1 MDRTEWKNGGVVSL
15 PKPYYQ
21 DEAVTI
27 YCGDAAAILPD
38 MAGFVLVTDPP
49 YGVNLGATKGTGGK
63 HGMVRPGYIGMVDT
77 YEEWTAT
84 VLPVI
89 RLAVQ
94 SAKRAAVFT
103 GPHLQEQPK
112 ATAIGGIYCS
122 AGCGRHAWGFKTF
135 LPVLFYGTAPNL
147 QNGAKPNTIASN
159 ARAEANGHPCPKPL
173 EWMTWLVGLCSEPG
187 DLILDP
193 FAGSGT
199 TAVAAKSLGRKCV
212 CVEREERYCEIA
224 AKRIARGAGDA
235 VTIGVDKVVGVRRG
249 FGLR

>member
-1 MDRTEWKNGGVVSL
+1 M
-15 PKPYYQ
+15 KPYFQ
-21 DEAVTI
+21 DEHVTI
-27 YCGDAAAILPD
+27 YHGDAAAILPD

-63 HGMVRPGYIGMVDT
+63 HGLQRDAYAGMTDS

-84 VLPVI
+84 VLPII

-112 ATAIGGIYCS
+112 ATAIGGIYCA
-122 AGCGRHAWGFKTF
+122 AGCGRHAWGFKTY

-147 QNGAKPNTIASN
+147 HKGAKPNTIASN
-159 ARAEANGHPCPKPL
+159 ASAEHNGHPCPKPL
-173 EWMTWLVGLCSEPG
+173 EWMTWLVGLCSEPS
-187 DLILDP
+187 DVILDP

-199 TAVAAKSLGRKCV
+199 TGRAAKDMGRKAV
-212 CVEREERYCEIA
+212 LIEREERYCEIA
-224 AKRIARGAGDA
+224 ARRMGQGVLDFGIANAESE
-235 VTIGVDKVVGVRRG
+235 
-249 FGLR
+249 GLT